1 MIIAI
6 DGLAGSGKTTAGKGL
21 AKAIG
26 FRFISSGQ
34 LYRFKALE
42 PDVDLLEAIKEHKL
56 KIEWDVEW
64 EGKGI
69 SAELQREEI
78 GSKASQIA
86 LLREVREEVNS
97 ALRFVAEGGNYVI
110 EGRDIGTVVFPEAGV
125 KFFLTA
131 EEGVRARRRAEQV
144 GEEVNIAERDE
155 RDKKR
160 EIAPAK
166 AAEDAIIIDN
176 SYQSVEETIKE
187 MEGRLPKDEFDFQR
201 FLQYVLGPPVRGLFR
216 IEVVKSHPLKYG
228 RWILT
233 PNHTSAWD
241 GVCLAAVLQRSAYYI
256 AKVELRRI
264 LGPLLSILNAVT
276 IVRDTPDLKAIKAIR
291 ALLTK
296 EKIVVIYPESKIFTD
311 GIMGPFKEGAFY
323 FLRKRMAPVVPVVIK
338 GLERITVNTFF
349 TRHVK
354 IAFLDPVYPID
365 VFGLRE
371 NDISDKVKRLMVNAY
386 ESM

>member
-1 MIIAI
+1 
-6 DGLAGSGKTTAGKGL
+6 
-21 AKAIG
+21 
-26 FRFISSGQ
+26 
-34 LYRFKALE
+34 
-42 PDVDLLEAIKEHKL
+42 
-56 KIEWDVEW
+56 
-64 EGKGI
+64 
-69 SAELQREEI
+69 
-78 GSKASQIA
+78 
-86 LLREVREEVNS
+86 
-97 ALRFVAEGGNYVI
+97 
-110 EGRDIGTVVFPEAGV
+110 
-125 KFFLTA
+125 
-131 EEGVRARRRAEQV
+131 
-144 GEEVNIAERDE
+144 
-155 RDKKR
+155 
-160 EIAPAK
+160 
-166 AAEDAIIIDN
+166 
-176 SYQSVEETIKE
+176 

-349 TRHVK
+349 TRHVR

-371 NDISDKVKRLMVNAY
+371 NDISDKVKKLMVNAY
-386 ESM
+386 ECM